1 MQTTK
6 ALYNRIA
13 AYVNSTAGW
22 TAANIQFVYYDF
34 LFGDPA
40 GESDNSQNE
49 CTTFAEDDHVFAE
62 LNQANENQTLISCLA
77 NKHTVIVY
85 QGGLQYRPTP
95 ADYTKYAPYLYSMN
109 LYQLLPAGPGDRHAQ
124 QRRLLRGQPG
134 VGQGGHSP
142 GQ

>member
-13 AYVNSTAGW
+13 AYVNSHGGLDGC
-22 TAANIQFVYYDF
+22 NIEFVYYDF

-62 LNQANENQTLISCLA
+62 LNLANENQTLISCLA
-77 NKHTVIVY
+77 KKHTVILY
-85 QGGLQYRPTP
+85 GAGCSTGRPRRTTP
-95 ADYTKYAPYLYSMN
+95 STPRTCIRWPTST
-109 LYQLLPAGPGDRHAQ
+109 PSGWG
-124 QRRLLRGQPG
+124 RR
-134 VGQGGHSP
+134 STC
-142 GQ
+142 